1 MKKWLLS
8 LSLIAVTAIAGY
20 AQGCS
25 LCTKTAAELG
35 DKSAKGLNNGIV
47 YLAAFPL
54 IALGSIGFI
63 WWKKYKEE
71 NKTDI
76 Q

>member
-1 MKKWLLS
+1 MKKLLLFLCVIIFS
-8 LSLIAVTAIAGY
+8 VTASY

-25 LCTKTAAELG
+25 ICTKTAAELG
-35 DKSAKGLNNGIV
+35 DKSAKGLNNGII

-63 WWKKYKEE
+63 WWR
-71 NKTDI
+71 KTKAE
-76 Q
+76 